1 MHRWKTPLLCGLAF
15 VATALAYNAATAVDF
30 AKWLCALPLLTWLLL
45 KVRPRPPAAP
55 PVAFAG

>member
-1 MHRWKTPLLCGLAF
+1 MHRWKTPH
-15 VATALAYNAATAVDF
+15 NAATAVDF
-30 AKWLCALPLLTWLLL
+30 AKWLCVLPLLTWLLL